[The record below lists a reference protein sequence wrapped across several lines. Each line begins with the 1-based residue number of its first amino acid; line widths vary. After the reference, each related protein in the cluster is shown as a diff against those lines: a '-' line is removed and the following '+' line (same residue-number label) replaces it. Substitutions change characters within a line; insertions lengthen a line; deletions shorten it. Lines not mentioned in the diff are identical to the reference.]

1 MIGKC
6 SIPAITISQSVT
18 TIMAPDTSEQEK
30 IIAFDSIY
38 PNLTSDMGSCQVLL
52 LTLQSPAGSIRS
64 SSVRAITEKLLNA
77 KSCEERC
84 QWLDQ
89 VLNSFFTRR
98 DHTPEDSELF
108 LMMERMIRQYRH
120 EMPHVFLRLSQEI
133 RKGIRG
139 KSSPALYKALPHFHE
154 EACRDTTFRSTIT
167 LKRINDTRIRNVLL
181 SKEINP
187 LDLTGTLESI
197 HSRSLGET
205 DFEIIA
211 YHIAAISGSHDLSSI
226 KAALKNLGHWGEKFG
241 GQDLFDFP
249 RFLAILQQYRA
260 GSADLPPEVQNQ
272 IGMQIFLTGS
282 LIENIKKN
290 AGSIHYRDTIPEF
303 LHALSHMGNVRDFI
317 ESICDLLET
326 PGLPK
331 ALYSPALDLLGK
343 ILTSLTKDR
352 SPKEKTQRLIYTE
365 DVFTADERIRKT
377 LISLMYRPDVPQD
390 IRNSALSLFI
400 VSRPK
405 NLNEELKKIF
415 ISLNADDPLLTFGL
429 ETLATLHYL
438 PALDTVISVIQTIRT
453 RGGNAEYGVKVLEK
467 LGHSDAAKELV
478 SFMDEPGDGMQ
489 ESSRESLIRSGYS
502 DNVRY
507 IETGRLIKSQYRTL
521 TEIKDHISQ
530 QENRLREVNFQI
542 CTEDCAYRHMVYIIN
557 RFLLNHEIACCEL
570 NTKLMVEEDQ
580 KMIQRIIVDEI
591 INAARSVEPELPR
604 ALAQNT
610 NGGDSDEMYA
620 TLYNDIL
627 SRNNHL
633 REAIKDPQNSIREL
647 NVEIQEIG
655 NNRPLPPADDVLER
669 DKLVKDYESQVKEQ
683 KYRLDFLN
691 KELHTFTSAMRI
703 WESRINQVSSGLG
716 PAMNRAT
723 RGRSHSHQLHITD
736 TNSAIR
742 EIQVSIRQIE
752 TIEQREQD
760 LRNRIL
766 KSTEDAT
773 RTLGDLER
781 ETKKHRD
788 RIVELATQ
796 RASIKKDLEDSQ
808 IASQKLQQSLN
819 EEKKNLDLLQKRRE
833 HQNALSDNVARQRS
847 EFWSDKK
854 RLEDESKRYLECTV
868 ERVVEER
875 FNPDYQETFDFFRKR
890 LQKSGLR

>member
-1 MIGKC
+1 
-6 SIPAITISQSVT
+6 
-18 TIMAPDTSEQEK
+18 
-30 IIAFDSIY
+30 
-38 PNLTSDMGSCQVLL
+38 
-52 LTLQSPAGSIRS
+52 
-64 SSVRAITEKLLNA
+64 
-77 KSCEERC
+77 
-84 QWLDQ
+84 
-89 VLNSFFTRR
+89 
-98 DHTPEDSELF
+98 
-108 LMMERMIRQYRH
+108 
-120 EMPHVFLRLSQEI
+120 
-133 RKGIRG
+133 
-139 KSSPALYKALPHFHE
+139 
-154 EACRDTTFRSTIT
+154 
-167 LKRINDTRIRNVLL
+167 
-181 SKEINP
+181 
-187 LDLTGTLESI
+187 
-197 HSRSLGET
+197 
-205 DFEIIA
+205 
-211 YHIAAISGSHDLSSI
+211 
-226 KAALKNLGHWGEKFG
+226 
-241 GQDLFDFP
+241 
-249 RFLAILQQYRA
+249 
-260 GSADLPPEVQNQ
+260 
-272 IGMQIFLTGS
+272 
-282 LIENIKKN
+282 
-290 AGSIHYRDTIPEF
+290 
-303 LHALSHMGNVRDFI
+303 
-317 ESICDLLET
+317 
-326 PGLPK
+326 
-331 ALYSPALDLLGK
+331 
-343 ILTSLTKDR
+343 
-352 SPKEKTQRLIYTE
+352 
-365 DVFTADERIRKT
+365 
-377 LISLMYRPDVPQD
+377 
-390 IRNSALSLFI
+390 
-400 VSRPK
+400 
-405 NLNEELKKIF
+405 
-415 ISLNADDPLLTFGL
+415 
-429 ETLATLHYL
+429 
-438 PALDTVISVIQTIRT
+438 
-453 RGGNAEYGVKVLEK
+453 
-467 LGHSDAAKELV
+467 
-478 SFMDEPGDGMQ
+478 
-489 ESSRESLIRSGYS
+489 
-502 DNVRY
+502 
-507 IETGRLIKSQYRTL
+507 
-521 TEIKDHISQ
+521 
-530 QENRLREVNFQI
+530 
-542 CTEDCAYRHMVYIIN
+542 
-557 RFLLNHEIACCEL
+557 
-570 NTKLMVEEDQ
+570 MVEEDQ

-819 EEKKNLDLLQKRRE
+819 EEKKTLDLLQKRRE